1 MKLYF
6 APIFLLFIILNCT
19 KKTGVI
25 PEDELNLQE
34 QEKKWKKQ
42 GIIDYE
48 FTSQISCFCQSDY
61 TLPKAIAVKND
72 EIQSING
79 VAYANLEYE
88 NHMTIDELFDYIED
102 HQNKNPVIENLEFDS
117 VYGFP
122 SYIYF
127 DISEVIAD
135 DEISYTITNFIPTK

>member
-25 PEDELNLQE
+25 PEDKLNLQE

-42 GIIDYE
+42 GITDYE

-61 TLPKAIAVKND
+61 TLPKAIVVKND

-102 HQNKNPVIENLEFDS
+102 RQNKNPVIENLEFDS

-127 DISEVIAD
+127 DISEMIAD
-135 DEISYTITNFIPTK
+135 DEIGYTITNFIPTK

>member
-42 GIIDYE
+42 GITDYE
-48 FTSQISCFCQSDY
+48 FTSQISCFCHSDY
-61 TLPKAIAVKND
+61 TLPKAIVVKND

-102 HQNKNPVIENLEFDS
+102 RQNKNPVIENLEFDS

-127 DISEVIAD
+127 DISEMIAD
-135 DEISYTITNFIPTK
+135 DEIGYTITNFIPTK

>member
-19 KKTGVI
+19 KKTGII
-25 PEDELNLQE
+25 PEDKLNLQE

-42 GIIDYE
+42 GITDYE

-61 TLPKAIAVKND
+61 TLPKAIVVKNN
-72 EIQSING
+72 EIQSINR

-102 HQNKNPVIENLEFDS
+102 RQNKNPVIENLEFDS

-127 DISEVIAD
+127 DISEMIAD
-135 DEISYTITNFIPTK
+135 DEIGYTITNFIPTK

>member
-42 GIIDYE
+42 GITDYE

-61 TLPKAIAVKND
+61 TLPKAIVVKND

-88 NHMTIDELFDYIED
+88 NHMTIDELFNYIED
-102 HQNKNPVIENLEFDS
+102 RQNKNPVIENLEFDS

-127 DISEVIAD
+127 DISEMIAD
-135 DEISYTITNFIPTK
+135 DEIGYTITNFIPTK

>member
-42 GIIDYE
+42 GITDYE

-61 TLPKAIAVKND
+61 TLPKAIVVKNH

-102 HQNKNPVIENLEFDS
+102 RQNKNPVIENLEFDS

-127 DISEVIAD
+127 DISEMIAD
-135 DEISYTITNFIPTK
+135 DEIGYTITNFIPTK

>member
-42 GIIDYE
+42 GITDYE

-61 TLPKAIAVKND
+61 TLPKAIVVKNN
-72 EIQSING
+72 EIQSINR

-102 HQNKNPVIENLEFDS
+102 RQNKNPVIENLEFDS

-127 DISEVIAD
+127 DISEMIAD
-135 DEISYTITNFIPTK
+135 DEIGYTITNFIPTK

>member
-42 GIIDYE
+42 GITDYE

-61 TLPKAIAVKND
+61 TLPKAIVVKND

-102 HQNKNPVIENLEFDS
+102 RQNKNPVIENLEFDS

-127 DISEVIAD
+127 DIIEMIAD
-135 DEISYTITNFIPTK
+135 DEIGYTITNFIPTK

>member
-61 TLPKAIAVKND
+61 TLPKAISVKND

-127 DISEVIAD
+127 DISEMIAD
-135 DEISYTITNFIPTK
+135 DEIGYTITNFIPTK

>member
-61 TLPKAIAVKND
+61 TLPKAIVVKND

>member
-42 GIIDYE
+42 GITDYE
-48 FTSQISCFCQSDY
+48 FTSQISCFCRSDY
-61 TLPKAIAVKND
+61 TLPKAIVVKND

-102 HQNKNPVIENLEFDS
+102 RQNKNPVIENLEFDS

-127 DISEVIAD
+127 DISEMIAD
-135 DEISYTITNFIPTK
+135 DEIGYTIINFIPTK

>member
-19 KKTGVI
+19 KTTGVI

-42 GIIDYE
+42 GITDYE

-61 TLPKAIAVKND
+61 TLPKAIVVKND

-102 HQNKNPVIENLEFDS
+102 RQNKNPVIENLEFDS

-127 DISEVIAD
+127 DISEMIAD
-135 DEISYTITNFIPTK
+135 DEIGYTITNFIPTK

>member
-61 TLPKAIAVKND
+61 TLPKAILVKND

-135 DEISYTITNFIPTK
+135 DEIGYTITNFIPTK

>member
-42 GIIDYE
+42 GITDYE

-61 TLPKAIAVKND
+61 TLPMAIVVKND

-102 HQNKNPVIENLEFDS
+102 RQNKNPVIENLEFDS

-127 DISEVIAD
+127 DISEMIAD
-135 DEISYTITNFIPTK
+135 DEIGYTITNFIPTK

>member
-42 GIIDYE
+42 GITDYE

-61 TLPKAIAVKND
+61 TLPKAIVVKND

-79 VAYANLEYE
+79 VAFANLEYE

-102 HQNKNPVIENLEFDS
+102 RQNKNPVIENLEFDS

-127 DISEVIAD
+127 DISEMIAD
-135 DEISYTITNFIPTK
+135 DEIGYTITNFIPTK

>member
-42 GIIDYE
+42 GITDYE

-61 TLPKAIAVKND
+61 TLPKAIVVKKD
-72 EIQSING
+72 KIQSING

-102 HQNKNPVIENLEFDS
+102 RQNKNPVIENLEFDS

-127 DISEVIAD
+127 DISEMIAD
-135 DEISYTITNFIPTK
+135 DEIGYTITNFIPTK

>member
-42 GIIDYE
+42 GITDYE

-61 TLPKAIAVKND
+61 TLPKAIVVKND

-102 HQNKNPVIENLEFDS
+102 RQNKNPVIENLEFDS

-127 DISEVIAD
+127 DISEMIAD
-135 DEISYTITNFIPTK
+135 DEIGYTITNFIPTK

>member
-42 GIIDYE
+42 GITDYE

-61 TLPKAIAVKND
+61 TLPKAIVVKND

-102 HQNKNPVIENLEFDS
+102 RQNKNLVIENLEFDS

-127 DISEVIAD
+127 DISEMIAD
-135 DEISYTITNFIPTK
+135 DEIGYTITNFIPTK

>member
-19 KKTGVI
+19 KNTGVI

-61 TLPKAIAVKND
+61 TLPKAILVKND

>member
-61 TLPKAIAVKND
+61 TLPKAIVVKND

-135 DEISYTITNFIPTK
+135 DEIGYTITNFIPTK

>member
-61 TLPKAIAVKND
+61 TLPKAISVKND

>member
-42 GIIDYE
+42 GITDYE

-61 TLPKAIAVKND
+61 TLPKAIVVKNN

-102 HQNKNPVIENLEFDS
+102 RQNKNPVIENLEFDS

-127 DISEVIAD
+127 DISEMIAD
-135 DEISYTITNFIPTK
+135 DEIGYTITNFIPTK

>member
-42 GIIDYE
+42 GITDYE

-61 TLPKAIAVKND
+61 TLPKAILVKND

-79 VAYANLEYE
+79 IAYANLEYE

-102 HQNKNPVIENLEFDS
+102 RQNKNPVIENLEFDS

-127 DISEVIAD
+127 DISEMIAD
-135 DEISYTITNFIPTK
+135 DEIGYTITNFIPTK